1 MFRLIESSLRYG
13 KYAKSEWENNM
24 GCSNMYLYKTGIT
37 TSLALIVNSLRLSK
51 QCKKIEPAVTVFKIL
66 PLTVGAS
73 TLFLEQ
79 KTFGM
84 SSSTLPPA
92 DLIPYSQKVLS
103 AQVILHN
110 FCLCRCILIK
120 FQGLAG

>member
-1 MFRLIESSLRYG
+1 
-13 KYAKSEWENNM
+13 
-24 GCSNMYLYKTGIT
+24 MYLNKTGIT

-51 QCKKIEPAVTVFKIL
+51 QCKIEPAATVFKIL

-92 DLIPYSQKVLS
+92 DLIPYSS
-103 AQVILHN
+103 EGT
-110 FCLCRCILIK
+110 FCT
-120 FQGLAG
+120 GNTA